1 MSMVLTKGDHVMN
14 AEPLPP
20 PEPVHGSVPAPAA
33 AKRPAVTRAG
43 MIWVATVAA
52 LVLLILL
59 IAFIVQNQ
67 DDVRVRFFGLDG
79 TISLGMALFIAAV
92 SGGVLVAVAGAVRII
107 QLRSRS
113 RHGQMSPPGA

>member
-1 MSMVLTKGDHVMN
+1 MN

-20 PEPVHGSVPAPAA
+20 PEPVGGPVPAPAA

-43 MIWVATVAA
+43 MIWVATVTA

-113 RHGQMSPPGA
+113 RHAQMPPPGA

>member
-1 MSMVLTKGDHVMN
+1 MN

-20 PEPVHGSVPAPAA
+20 SEPVGGPVPPPAG

-43 MIWVATVAA
+43 MIWVATVTA

-113 RHGQMSPPGA
+113 RHAQMPPPGA